1 MQTDA
6 VWAATWGENEKKA
19 QCFYYAVI
27 SAVRREA
34 PLRRELSTPWIPE
47 GRDHTSLMRFW
58 NDMCQFK
65 WTVFHSTERAKTKL
79 GVSEDRFPPLSSP
92 SNLFMFLLCFWMVL
106 KSGDILHR
114 SSGLIS
120 LPPPSVFRESSLSSS
135 AGPEGVLCPA
145 GGWEGRWGIR
155 TRRCVCHYYYY
166 YYAEGHTLQAVLVLS
181 FLFSP

>member
-47 GRDHTSLMRFW
+47 GRDHASLMRFW

-65 WTVFHSTERAKTKL
+65 WTVFHSTERPKTKL
-79 GVSEDRFPPLSSP
+79 GVSEDRVLPLSSP
-92 SNLFMFLLCFWMVL
+92 FLFTVSALLLNGSEIRWHFTPIQWA
-106 KSGDILHR
+106 HQ
-114 SSGLIS
+114 SS
-120 LPPPSVFRESSLSSS
+120 PT
-135 AGPEGVLCPA
+135 LCVQ
-145 GGWEGRWGIR
+145 GKQLVKQRWA
-155 TRRCVCHYYYY
+155 RRCS
-166 YYAEGHTLQAVLVLS
+166 LLS
-181 FLFSP
+181 RGVGGEVGD

>member
-1 MQTDA
+1 MQC
-6 VWAATWGENEKKA
+6 G
-19 QCFYYAVI
+19 
-27 SAVRREA
+27 
-34 PLRRELSTPWIPE
+34 LRREGKMRKRRNVFITQWYQLWGGKHLLGVSYPLREFLKVVITPPWCAS
-47 GRDHTSLMRFW
+47 GM
-58 NDMCQFK
+58 MCQFK

>member
-1 MQTDA
+1 
-6 VWAATWGENEKKA
+6 
-19 QCFYYAVI
+19 
-27 SAVRREA
+27 
-34 PLRRELSTPWIPE
+34 
-47 GRDHTSLMRFW
+47 
-58 NDMCQFK
+58 MCQFK

-92 SNLFMFLLCFWMVL
+92 SNLFMFLLCFGMVL

-155 TRRCVCHYYYY
+155 TRRCGSLLLLLLCGGAHIAGCVG
-166 YYAEGHTLQAVLVLS
+166 AIIFVFPIGHTAFSSLS
-181 FLFSP
+181 LFYHHFF